1 MGSGFKVMND
11 GVVLSLI
18 SAGSAIAVA
27 YIVNI
32 ASKKVQARKVKDGP
46 LDRME
51 QMFDGYERLIKQKDL
66 EDDRKARLITD
77 LKHELEMTRDLVRK
91 LEASLAESQREIV
104 ISRQENQ
111 DLKDMLKTM
120 REEYEAFKKSE
131 VSGVSN

>member
-1 MGSGFKVMND
+1 MND

-77 LKHELEMTRDLVRK
+77 LKRELEMTRDLVRK

-131 VSGVSN
+131 VSDVSN

>member
-77 LKHELEMTRDLVRK
+77 LKRELEMTRDLVRK

-120 REEYEAFKKSE
+120 REEYETFKKSE